1 MKNILNICNRAFGTF
16 LFVFLMMYT
25 AIIGIMGVNNYRWL
39 LPYFSLPA
47 YIVCF
52 TLGAKYWIGE
62 DIVRRKTYTIST
74 VASAIVILPQTAFMV
89 PSYVSVP
96 LFRAI
101 ASVLLSFVLILF
113 VVLNTRIK
121 MTSNQQIEAKE
132 PALLEQK
139 NRVKRSKTIQIVC
152 LLSICCVL
160 FENWQASIM
169 NAYGLLNKINLAKS
183 VLTFSPFP
191 LSMLS
196 AILLAKFLKAESV
209 QTNPSSNGGLNE
221 SEINI

>member
-1 MKNILNICNRAFGTF
+1 MKNILITCNRALGTF
-16 LFVFLMMYT
+16 LFIFLMMHT

-74 VASAIVILPQTAFMV
+74 VVSAIVILPQTAFMV

-96 LFRAI
+96 IFRTF
-101 ASVLLSFVLILF
+101 ASVSLSILLILF

-121 MTSNQQIEAKE
+121 MTSNQQTEAKE

-139 NRVKRSKTIQIVC
+139 NRVERSKAIQIVC

-191 LSMLS
+191 LSILS
-196 AILLAKFLKAESV
+196 AILLARFVKAEFV
-209 QTNPSSNGGLNE
+209 QRNSSLDRGAQ
-221 SEINI
+221 